1 MRCQSCEI
9 KIEEKRHEADSLLTK
24 LKELE
29 DDDENLKTEQEACL
43 AVHVLTRD
51 TSV

>member
-1 MRCQSCEI
+1 MRMRCQSY
-9 KIEEKRHEADSLLTK
+9 SLLTK

-29 DDDENLKTEQEACL
+29 DDDENLKPEQEASL
-43 AVHVLTRD
+43 SVHVLTRD